1 MKTIWKYP
9 IHILDQ
15 AIKIEMPEK
24 ASVIYVDIQNE
35 LPHIW
40 VEVNPHATKEIRRFA
55 TFGTGHG
62 ITEKSIYL
70 GSYQKFNGVFVGHI
84 YELF

>member
-9 IHILDQ
+9 IPIIDN
-15 AIKIEMPEK
+15 IITIEIPEK
-24 ASVIYVDIQNE
+24 ATIIYVDIQNE

-40 VEVNPHATKEIRRFA
+40 VEVNPYATKETRRFA
-55 TFGTGHG
+55 TFGTGHEF
-62 ITEKSIYL
+62 TEKSIYL
-70 GSYQKFNGVFVGHI
+70 GSYQRFNGAFVGHI